1 MPGDVSFTTLEPVEG
16 ERFKT
21 IRRELGAESFGINV
35 IVLQPRER
43 GRIHDHDPQEEVYV
57 VLEGEL
63 TLGVEGEEHRVRRWS
78 AARVPSGVRRQLVNR
93 SGERLVLLALGAS
106 GEHVGRDGGA
116 WEDWSEGGP
125 GRPPQ
130 EVPLPENLPE

>member
-43 GRIHDHDPQEEVYV
+43 GRIHDHEHQEEVYV

-63 TLGVEGEEHRVRRWS
+63 TLGVEGEEQTVPRHGV
-78 AARVPSGVRRQLVNR
+78 ARVPAGVRRQLVNR
-93 SGERLVLLALGAS
+93 GTSTLLLLALGAD
-106 GEHVGRDGGA
+106 GEHTGRDGRA
-116 WEDWSEGGP
+116 WEAWDEDGG
-125 GRPPQ
+125 GGAPQ
-130 EVPLPENLPE
+130 DVPLPADLPV